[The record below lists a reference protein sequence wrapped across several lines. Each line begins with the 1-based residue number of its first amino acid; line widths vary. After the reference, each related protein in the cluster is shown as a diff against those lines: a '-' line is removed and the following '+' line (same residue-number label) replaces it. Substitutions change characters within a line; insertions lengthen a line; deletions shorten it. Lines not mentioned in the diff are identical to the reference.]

1 MKVDMR
7 IRDFMTGMIVRS
19 FSCHRKLRP
28 MTPKNAPRKS
38 TVNYKDAVPSGV
50 SSPSLASSMVTIG
63 WMASS
68 V

>member
-28 MTPKNAPRKS
+28 MTQKRFLPEGAFVRNQYGLEKCRGFSA
-38 TVNYKDAVPSGV
+38 
-50 SSPSLASSMVTIG
+50 
-63 WMASS
+63 
-68 V
+68 